1 MTLLGSVTL
10 KCFKRENLVMQ
21 SKSENQHKVKIGVV
35 YKLIL
40 ETLQKSECAPELI
53 SVYKSGN
60 KLLLNLMSY
69 LISESYNITLNTT
82 LNQ

>member
-1 MTLLGSVTL
+1 MKLLGSVTA
-10 KCFKRENLVMQ
+10 KCLKRENLVMK
-21 SKSENQHKVKIGVV
+21 SKSENQHKVRIGVV

-53 SVYKSGN
+53 NVFRSGN

-69 LISESYNITLNTT
+69 LISESYNITMNST

>member
-1 MTLLGSVTL
+1 
-10 KCFKRENLVMQ
+10 MQ